1 MKFPI
6 LFLWISLIFLGT
18 FPVSSKEPNQ
28 SSSTENR
35 VESILPTTPE
45 SGSPWGENSERLE
58 TIPVLNLVDEKNS
71 QKRWQDAN
79 KEYSSAIESFESGRK
94 NIDKRREDFKK
105 EVYYE
110 DRYEWQKQI
119 RKENKEK
126 EFQKQIFDLR
136 SQTVSRLV
144 KAMNLLDK
152 IENPKV
158 KESASYLDL
167 KSGIYREYIKHQEAF
182 KNYLQVI
189 DFAHRYMEL
198 SSKNEA
204 EAEPHRL
211 LSLAYEKM
219 EQTALRSKNQE
230 LYYEFKELKKKH
242 LLRFAEIHYGRDSK
256 EYATIEEKV
265 GRDF

>member
-1 MKFPI
+1 MKFPS
-6 LFLWISLIFLGT
+6 LFLAISLFFLGSYSL
-18 FPVSSKEPNQ
+18 SSKDTKQ
-28 SSSTENR
+28 TVSTETR
-35 VESILPTTPE
+35 VESILPSTPE
-45 SGSPWGENSERLE
+45 SGSPWGEDSKKLE
-58 TIPVLNLVDEKNS
+58 TIPILNLIDEKNS

-79 KEYSSAIESFESGRK
+79 KEYASAIDLFELGKK
-94 NIDKRREDFKK
+94 NIDKNREDSKK

-119 RKENKEK
+119 RRENKEK
-126 EFQKQIFDLR
+126 EFQKQTFDLR
-136 SQTVSRLV
+136 SQTVAKLV
-144 KAMNLLDK
+144 KGMNLLDK

-158 KESASYLDL
+158 KESAPYLDL

-189 DFAHRYMEL
+189 DFTHRYMEL

-211 LSLAYEKM
+211 LALSYEKM
-219 EQTALRSKNQE
+219 EQTAIKSKNQE

-242 LLRFAEIHYGRDSK
+242 LLRFAEIHYGQDSK
-256 EYATIEEKV
+256 EYAAIEEKV
-265 GRDF
+265 GKDF

>member
-1 MKFPI
+1 MKFPS
-6 LFLWISLIFLGT
+6 LFLSISLIFLGSYSL
-18 FPVSSKEPNQ
+18 SSKDNKPSASAE
-28 SSSTENR
+28 TR
-35 VESILPTTPE
+35 VESILPTAPE
-45 SGSPWGENSERLE
+45 SGSPWGDDASKLE
-58 TIPVLNLVDEKNS
+58 SISILNLIDEKNS

-79 KEYSSAIESFESGRK
+79 KEYSTAIDQFELGRK
-94 NIDKRREDFKK
+94 TIEKNREESKK
-105 EVYYE
+105 EVFYE

-119 RKENKEK
+119 RRENKEK

-136 SQTVSRLV
+136 SQTVAKLI
-144 KAMNLLDK
+144 KGMNLLDK

-158 KESASYLDL
+158 KESAPYLDL

-189 DFAHRYMEL
+189 DFTERYMEL

-211 LSLAYEKM
+211 LALSYEKM
-219 EQTALRSKNQE
+219 EQTALKSKNQE

-242 LLRFAEIHYGRDSK
+242 LLRFAEIHYGRESK
-256 EYATIEEKV
+256 EYAGIEEKV
-265 GRDF
+265 GKDF

>member
-6 LFLWISLIFLGT
+6 QFLWISLIFLGSLSL
-18 FPVSSKEPNQ
+18 SSKDTKQ
-28 SSSTENR
+28 ASSSENR
-35 VESILPTTPE
+35 VESILPTTPD
-45 SGSPWGENSERLE
+45 SGSPWGDSSEKLE
-58 TIPVLNLVDEKNS
+58 TIPVLNLIDEKNS

-79 KEYSSAIESFESGRK
+79 KEYSSAIDHFELGRK
-94 NIDKRREDFKK
+94 TIEKRKEDSKK
-105 EVYYE
+105 DTYYE

-126 EFQKQIFDLR
+126 EFQKQLFDLR
-136 SQTVSRLV
+136 TQTVTRLV
-144 KAMNLLDK
+144 KGMNFLDK

-158 KESASYLDL
+158 KESAPYLDL
-167 KSGIYREYIKHQEAF
+167 KSGIFREYIKHQEAF

-189 DFAHRYMEL
+189 DFAHRYIDL

-211 LSLAYEKM
+211 LALSYEKM
-219 EQTALRSKNQE
+219 EQTASRTKNQE

-256 EYATIEEKV
+256 EYASIEEKV
-265 GRDF
+265 GKDY

>member
-6 LFLWISLIFLGT
+6 QFLWISLIFLGSLSL
-18 FPVSSKEPNQ
+18 SSKDTNQ
-28 SSSTENR
+28 VSAKENR

-45 SGSPWGENSERLE
+45 SGSPWGDSSERLD
-58 TIPVLNLVDEKNS
+58 TIDILNLVDEKNS

-79 KEYSSAIESFESGRK
+79 KEYATAIDYFESGRK
-94 NIDKRREDFKK
+94 NIEKRREDSKK
-105 EVYYE
+105 DIYYE

-136 SQTVSRLV
+136 SQTVARLV
-144 KAMNLLDK
+144 KGMNLLDK

-158 KESASYLDL
+158 KESSPYLDL
-167 KSGIYREYIKHQEAF
+167 KSGIYRDYIKHQEAF

-189 DFAHRYMEL
+189 DFTHRYMDL

-211 LSLAYEKM
+211 LALSYEKM
-219 EQTALRSKNQE
+219 EQTAIRSKNQE

-256 EYATIEEKV
+256 EYASIEEKV
-265 GRDF
+265 GKDF

>member
-18 FPVSSKEPNQ
+18 FPLRSKEPNQ
-28 SSSTENR
+28 SSSPENR

-45 SGSPWGENSERLE
+45 SGSPWGENSERLD

-79 KEYSSAIESFESGRK
+79 KEYSSAIEYFESAKK
-94 NIDKRREDFKK
+94 NIDKRREDSKK
-105 EVYYE
+105 EIYYE

-126 EFQKQIFDLR
+126 EYQKLLFDLR
-136 SQTVSRLV
+136 SQTVARLV

-158 KESASYLDL
+158 KESAPYLDL
-167 KSGIYREYIKHQEAF
+167 KSGIYREYIKHQEAY

-189 DFAHRYMEL
+189 DFAERYMEL
-198 SSKNEA
+198 SPKNEA

-211 LSLAYEKM
+211 LALSYEKM